1 MDDHHATTME
11 DINIYQLHP
20 KIRGFTATMGWYQFL
35 SQKTTKVF
43 RSMALS
49 RGNSMDALRLLM
61 KAMVTECCNQ
71 KHNKHISNLSNHV
84 KPIIDSTMYMRTFI

>member
-35 SQKTTKVF
+35 SQKNDQG
-43 RSMALS
+43 LS
-49 RGNSMDALRLLM
+49 FHGS
-61 KAMVTECCNQ
+61 
-71 KHNKHISNLSNHV
+71 
-84 KPIIDSTMYMRTFI
+84 KPRQLHGCLAIVDEGHGDRVLQSKTQ